1 MTVKYSKYL
10 KTNNVIPLYFIFS
23 KVNWYF
29 GEMNKNK
36 CLTVVSTNESKELIK
51 TYEEL
56 WSKFRGL
63 IRPITKNSEDY
74 DEKYMEIK
82 FNSDEE

>member
-1 MTVKYSKYL
+1 M
-10 KTNNVIPLYFIFS
+10 
-23 KVNWYF
+23 
-29 GEMNKNK
+29 KN
-36 CLTVVSTNESKELIK
+36 
-51 TYEEL
+51 YG
-56 WSKFRGL
+56 SKFRGL